1 MPRTGRKAPD
11 KESDPLDVY
20 SAWDLRYAKTIYYG
34 FILAT
39 IIVVLGLWFIIIGLL
54 IGGSFKDFWE
64 DLDLGFQIA
73 IIAGAIT
80 GHLFLLVLF
89 YTLFRG
95 GMLRLCQIMFK
106 DRLIANKWM
115 DYYGLRMLIGV
126 ALLGLYV
133 TLISVI
139 IGLLPS
145 TFLAVMEKIW
155 AWQVDL
161 FGRYW
166 GLWIIWVGLLIFILV
181 GLIFIGIMIWNK
193 GVFWVLR
200 HVKEIEEEMEIEENI
215 KKEAIKNSDERTL
228 RDIYKK
234 EIGQKAIHRGRETR
248 GYIEWKEKLGIKK

>member
-1 MPRTGRKAPD
+1 MPRAGRKAPTR
-11 KESDPLDVY
+11 EPHPLDVY

-39 IIVVLGLWFIIIGLL
+39 VVVVLGVWGVILGLL
-54 IGGSFKDFWE
+54 FARGAWDTFL
-64 DLDLGFQIA
+64 DLELGFQVG

-95 GMLRLCQIMFK
+95 GMVRLCQILFK
-106 DRLIANKWM
+106 DRLVASKWE
-115 DYYGLRMLIGV
+115 DFYGLRMLVGV
-126 ALLGLYV
+126 ALLGLYI

-145 TFLAVMEKIW
+145 TFSEVVKKIW
-155 AWQVDL
+155 DWQVDT
-161 FGRYW
+161 FAEYP
-166 GLWIIWVGLLIFILV
+166 GLWIMWVGLLIFLFVAI
-181 GLIFIGIMIWNK
+181 IFIGIMLWNK

-200 HVKEIEEEMEIEENI
+200 HVKEIEEEIEIEESI

-234 EIGQKAIHRGRETR
+234 ETGQKAIHRGRETR
-248 GYIEWKEKLGIKK
+248 GYKEWKNKLGIK

>member
-1 MPRTGRKAPD
+1 MPRAGRKAPD
-11 KESDPLDVY
+11 REPDPLDVY
-20 SAWDLRYAKTIYYG
+20 SAWDLRFAKTIYYG

-39 IIVVLGLWFIIIGLL
+39 IVVVLGLWIVIIGLL
-54 IGGSFKDFWE
+54 IGGGFWE
-64 DLDLGFQIA
+64 FWVALDLGFQIA

-95 GMLRLCQIMFK
+95 GMVRLCQIMFK
-106 DRLIANKWM
+106 DRLIASKWS

-126 ALLGLYV
+126 ALLGLYI

-145 TFLAVMEKIW
+145 TFLTAMQVVW
-155 AWQVDL
+155 AWQVDY
-161 FGRYW
+161 FGRYP
-166 GLWIIWVGLLIFILV
+166 GLWIMWVGLLIFILV
-181 GLIFIGIMIWNK
+181 GIIFIGIMIWNK

-234 EIGQKAIHRGRETR
+234 ETGQKAIHRGRETR
-248 GYIEWKEKLGIKK
+248 GYQEWKEKLGIK